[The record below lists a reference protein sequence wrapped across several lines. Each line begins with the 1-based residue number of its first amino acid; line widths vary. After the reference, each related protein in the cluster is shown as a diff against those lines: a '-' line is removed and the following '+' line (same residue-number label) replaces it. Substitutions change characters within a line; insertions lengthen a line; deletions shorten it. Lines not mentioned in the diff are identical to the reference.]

1 MITMNEEQFKEE
13 INRQVQRQI
22 RLLSKP
28 IGESKISHKLGISF
42 GKLPGITDKQQT
54 LIDEKIEET
63 SLT

>member
-42 GKLPGITDKQQT
+42 GKLPGITD
-54 LIDEKIEET
+54 
-63 SLT
+63 